1 MRYNGGAATSGIGTE
16 LKKPEVTCEST
27 AEGRPEFVSSG
38 QLPVTVPALKPSGP
52 LVVELPPGPMTAR
65 KNRCVSLVLAG
76 TFSLRVVKGSQLNY
90 GLHSTMHHKVNNS
103 LGVWISFFE
112 RGDAMN
118 KALIASVALVAL
130 TITAARAADL
140 PVKAPPPP
148 PPVFSWTGLYVGANI
163 GGAWANNNWT
173 DTVFL
178 TNFNNDNHNNGVFI
192 GGGQIGGNYQ
202 TGNFVIGGEW
212 DFDWAGN
219 SNNNV
224 TGVVIPGVG
233 AIAVT
238 NNNRWITTVAARFG
252 YAVDHWLFYGKAGG
266 GWVGNNNL
274 TVTNVTTGVS
284 LTCGNLANCGN
295 NNTGGWLLGA
305 GVEYAFTNNWTVKA
319 EYDYLGLGNR
329 TIVIPAAAPLLAGD
343 TFTSNN
349 RNIQMVKV
357 GVNYLFNWGA
367 PVAARY

>member
-1 MRYNGGAATSGIGTE
+1 MKKFFLGT
-16 LKKPEVTCEST
+16 
-27 AEGRPEFVSSG
+27 
-38 QLPVTVPALKPSGP
+38 
-52 LVVELPPGPMTAR
+52 
-65 KNRCVSLVLAG
+65 
-76 TFSLRVVKGSQLNY
+76 
-90 GLHSTMHHKVNNS
+90 
-103 LGVWISFFE
+103 LG
-112 RGDAMN
+112 
-118 KALIASVALVAL
+118 LVAM
-130 TITAARAADL
+130 AAPAVAADL
-140 PVKAPPPP
+140 AVKAAPPPP
-148 PPVFSWTGLYVGANI
+148 PPVFSWTGFYIGANI
-163 GGAWANNNWT
+163 GGAWAHNNWT
-173 DTVFL
+173 DTLFL
-178 TNFNNDNHNNGVFI
+178 TNFNNNNNGRFI

-202 TGNFVIGGEW
+202 IGSFVIGGEW

-219 SNNNV
+219 NNGG

-233 AIAVT
+233 TIVVT

-252 YAVDHWLFYGKAGG
+252 LAVDHWLFYGKAGG

-284 LTCGNLANCGN
+284 LTCGNFANCG
-295 NNTGGWLLGA
+295 NNTGGWLVGA
-305 GVEYAFTNNWTVKA
+305 GFEYAFTNNWTVKA

-329 TIVIPAAAPLLAGD
+329 TLLIPATAPLLAGD